1 MLKSLWS
8 VLILAFSFACLGQ
21 TCEHIGPSNF
31 QTVRVD
37 FVGADSVDPASI
49 GAMIANL
56 EKDILEE
63 CQFKEELQERIRDQ
77 FQRFGY
83 FKVDVH
89 NDITYRQLSANADL
103 QKVSVRVMVDPGR
116 QYRLDHL
123 AFTGGTVFSADELR
137 ALVPMKD
144 GDIFDVERMREGLKN
159 LRDKYV
165 AKGYI
170 NFTPVPNTE
179 IDDQRDRITITFD
192 LDEGQQFRVGRL
204 ILNGVEPYAGAGQ
217 QLLDAW
223 KPHEGQIYDCE
234 LWHKLFDSRQKR
246 GTQGAVSAILS
257 SEVRRSSEPKISVN
271 NNTKTIDFHFE
282 WANPK

>member
-49 GAMIANL
+49 RAMIANL

-89 NDITYRQLSANADL
+89 NDITYRQLSATADL
-103 QKVSVRVMVDPGR
+103 RKVSVRVMVDPGR

-144 GDIFDVERMREGLKN
+144 GDIFDVERMREGS
-159 LRDKYV
+159 RIC
-165 AKGYI
+165 G
-170 NFTPVPNTE
+170 TSTS
-179 IDDQRDRITITFD
+179 QRDISTSHRCPIQKSMIKEIESQLRSIWMKANSF
-192 LDEGQQFRVGRL
+192 ES
-204 ILNGVEPYAGAGQ
+204 AG
-217 QLLDAW
+217 
-223 KPHEGQIYDCE
+223 
-234 LWHKLFDSRQKR
+234 
-246 GTQGAVSAILS
+246 S
-257 SEVRRSSEPKISVN
+257 S
-271 NNTKTIDFHFE
+271 
-282 WANPK
+282 